1 MRISIEN
8 GRVIDPAS
16 RVDSRLNLVLEDGK
30 VAALTTQPVE
40 ADKHID
46 ASGRVVCPGFV
57 DIHMHEAPV
66 RDLADLS
73 KSIFGA
79 MVRMGVTTMVG
90 GNCGDNV
97 LPPEEYFKAVEQSGL
112 PGNLALLAG
121 HGAARKAVGVTDCY
135 ASMTDAQVAA
145 AARVLEQWLDAGCWG
160 ISYGIRYFP
169 GMDRRELMATA
180 KLCKKDHLLVAAHVR
195 DDAAYIFD
203 SIDEFLEP
211 GWEYGLKMQVSHL
224 GSMGGYGQMAQVLAK
239 LDEARSRGLDVMAD
253 CYPYSAFS
261 TEIGETTYDPGF
273 LERYHCDY
281 SDIVLCDGK
290 YKGQRCTEEIFRELR
305 ETEPDTITV
314 AHVMRPEDVEK
325 AMAHPAVM
333 LCSDG
338 LMHAGQGHPRAAG
351 TFPRLIA
358 EYVRG
363 GKLSLYQAIE
373 KMTSLPAQRLGLTNK
388 GNLSIGSDADVV
400 IFDPE
405 TIRDK
410 STFQEPDLAPEGID
424 WVLVGGEV
432 ACDHGTLVR
441 TNLGRV
447 LRRQTPD

>member
-8 GRVIDPAS
+8 GQVIDPAN
-16 RVDSRLNLVLEDGK
+16 RVDSRLTLVLENGK
-30 VAALTTQPVE
+30 IAALTTRAVA
-40 ADKHID
+40 ADKRID
-46 ASGRVVCPGFV
+46 AEGKVVCPGFV

-66 RDLADLS
+66 RDLADPGR
-73 KSIFGA
+73 SIFGA

-97 LPPEEYFKAVEQSGL
+97 LPPEEYFRAVEKSGL
-112 PGNLALLAG
+112 PGNLTLLAG
-121 HGAARKAVGVTDCY
+121 HGAARDFIGVHDRYTALTDGQIRQVTAVLAD
-135 ASMTDAQVAA
+135 
-145 AARVLEQWLDAGCWG
+145 WLAAGCWG
-160 ISYGIRYFP
+160 ISYGIRYYP

-180 KLCKKDHLLVAAHVR
+180 RLCQRDHLLVAAHVR

-224 GSMGGYGQMAQVLAK
+224 GSMGGYGQMAEVLAK
-239 LDEARSRGLDVMAD
+239 LDQARSQGLDVMAD

-261 TEIGETTYDPGF
+261 TQIGETTYDPGF
-273 LERYHCDY
+273 LERYNCGY
-281 SDIVLCDGK
+281 SDIVLCDGR
-290 YKGQRCTEEIFRELR
+290 YKGQRCTEAIFRELR
-305 ETEPDTITV
+305 ETAPDTITV
-314 AHVMRPEDVEK
+314 AHVMNPGDVEL
-325 AMAHPAVM
+325 AMAHSAVM

-338 LMHAGQGHPRAAG
+338 LMHGGQGHPRGAG
-351 TFPRLIA
+351 TFPRLIS

-363 GKLSLYQAIE
+363 GKLSLFQAIE
-373 KMTSLPAQRLGLTNK
+373 KMTSLPAQRLGLKRK

-410 STFQEPDLAPEGID
+410 ATFEAPDLAPVGID

-432 ACDHGTLVR
+432 ACDHGHLVR
-441 TNLGRV
+441 TDLGRV
-447 LRRQTPD
+447 LRRR